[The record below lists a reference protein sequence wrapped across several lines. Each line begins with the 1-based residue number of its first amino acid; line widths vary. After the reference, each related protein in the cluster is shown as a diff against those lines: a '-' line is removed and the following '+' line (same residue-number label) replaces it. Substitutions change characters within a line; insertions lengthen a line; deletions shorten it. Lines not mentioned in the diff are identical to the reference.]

1 MQTKEI
7 GDIGEE
13 KAKDYLC
20 SLGHKIMAQN
30 YRYKRSEIDII
41 STKNDIVHFTE
52 VKFRKNAKYGHGEDF
67 VSKQKLNMLHI
78 GAEGFIEQ
86 ENWNGDIQFD
96 IVAITGDEIEYL
108 QDII

>member
-1 MQTKEI
+1 VQTKEI

-13 KAKDYLC
+13 RAKYYLC

-41 STKNDIVHFTE
+41 SEKHNIIHFTE
-52 VKFRKNAKYGHGEDF
+52 VKFRKNSKYGHGETF
-67 VSKQKLNMLHI
+67 VSEQKLNMLHI
-78 GAEGFIEQ
+78 GAEGYISQ
-86 ENWNGDIQFD
+86 EDWNGDIQFD
-96 IVAITGDEIEYL
+96 IIAITGDQIEHL